1 VWAGPRRRKSLDLG
15 DARTDTPVDLFMAGK
30 TSSDQVFYVIVSER
44 AAKAQ
49 MMNLQ
54 LGYAS
59 TMLTPP
65 TVAI

>member
-1 VWAGPRRRKSLDLG
+1 
-15 DARTDTPVDLFMAGK
+15 MAGK
-30 TSSDQVFYVIVSER
+30 TSNDQVFYVIVSER

-65 TVAI
+65 TIAI